1 MRKGTLPAAQAML
14 GHSDIKMTMR
24 YAHLSPEHLR
34 KAVARLNG
42 LAPAPT
48 TAPASAQDLAASAQK
63 QHKAGTIDRV
73 SRVIT

>member
-1 MRKGTLPAAQAML
+1 MRKGTLPAAQALL

-48 TAPASAQDLAASAQK
+48 PAPASAQDLAASAQK